1 MTPKEIR
8 SRRLA
13 LGLSVDEFA
22 REVRLRGSEVREIE
36 AGERAAP
43 GSMVFE
49 ETFAR
54 LEEAR
59 RGSNA

>member
-1 MTPKEIR
+1 MMPKEIR

-13 LGLSVDEFA
+13 LGLSVDELG

-36 AGERAAP
+36 VDERPAP

-59 RGSNA
+59 RAE